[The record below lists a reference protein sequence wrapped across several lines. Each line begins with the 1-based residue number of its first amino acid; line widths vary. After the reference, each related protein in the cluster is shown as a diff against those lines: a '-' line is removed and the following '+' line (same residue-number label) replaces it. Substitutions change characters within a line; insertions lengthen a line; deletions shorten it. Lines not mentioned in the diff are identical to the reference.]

1 MENAAVAKRMKT
13 IQGHVNGI
21 TRMVDEGQYCIDVI
35 RQIKAVQSAM
45 NKVSQMI
52 LEEHMNSCMITA
64 IQGDD
69 AAERERVLAEVAEVF
84 EMANKI

>member
-1 MENAAVAKRMKT
+1 MKNAAVTKRMKT
-13 IQGHVNGI
+13 IQGHVNGV
-21 TRMVDEGQYCIDVI
+21 TRMIDEGQYCIDVI
-35 RQIKAVQSAM
+35 RQIKAVQSAL

-69 AAERERVLAEVAEVF
+69 ASERERVLAEVAEVF
-84 EMANKI
+84 AMANKP